1 MLSLASYI
9 AYLEPHLNRD
19 VDLSVLF
26 KPFGLNLVSC
36 PIKDLPT
43 GVLVELMLSESQN
56 PVIEPEDVLDFLLD
70 LVDPEVVQEI
80 QNHLQRK
87 AS

>member
-36 PIKDLPT
+36 PIRDLPT
-43 GVLVELMLSESQN
+43 GVLVELLLSESSQ
-56 PVIEPEDVLDFLLD
+56 PVIDPEDVLDFLLD
-70 LVDPEVVQEI
+70 LVDPDTLDDVKT
-80 QNHLQRK
+80 HLQRQ